1 MVYDGTVIRE
11 FAAAAP
17 AEWTASEQSLWE
29 HFRRGAQLDL
39 GDLDGGRNPSGASQW
54 PVERIVGA
62 HVLARLLLDPP
73 PPVPGCVRN
82 LRLRGARI
90 TGQLDL
96 DGARVEHQIELVE
109 CYFDEPVK
117 ARGARTLHLSLA
129 GSWLSEL
136 RLRNIDVDGELALQR
151 LRTTRLVDLAD
162 ASVARSV
169 RLTDAVLASP
179 RGPALMAERIRI
191 GGALFCQ
198 GLRSSGEVRIPSA
211 HVGGI
216 LNIASAD
223 LHSDRDSDLDGT
235 ALDGNGITVGGSLFA
250 DCRRDADRGL
260 MTVGRVFLAGANIA
274 GDLDFTGASLQ
285 LSPHGLAAGSRGLPA
300 GDSGPDSDADTD
312 PTAVL
317 VAERATIGGNLEI
330 DDGFMAGGVIRLA
343 NAVIKG
349 NIRATRCT
357 IDPAPP
363 PIEQS
368 DRFSILADGLEL
380 GGDMLCGGGYSATGE
395 MLLRTAKIGGNLVLE
410 GAKLSHPRRN
420 AMNIDRATIQGNLSA
435 RLLAARGT
443 IRMQNTSVGGSVIL
457 DGARLT
463 EPYTPTASDPP
474 GSDPRGAD
482 HGVTVRPSLDARSA
496 HVGRDIQCQAH
507 GDQPFFAAAGVRLR
521 GAEIHKTASF
531 RGAVLENGGGSY
543 TLNLFG
549 LQVTELVLTVGAP
562 PRGLVELS
570 QVRAAAVYDNAHL
583 WACTGGVRLEDFE
596 YSGITAAEDGGHAGT
611 LAGTE
616 QPEDHTGRPA
626 MAVPLSSSGE
636 PSARGRVRW
645 LQAALKASSS
655 QTATI
660 NWRDWRQWRQWREW
674 RQWWFGRSRHHF
686 GYTPQPYEQLAACY
700 RSHGNDRDARYV
712 LIARKRHH
720 GKTHG
725 IARRIAGK
733 LLDLTVGYGYRTW
746 LALFWLAGL
755 WALGYFYMRHVA
767 PLVIDSGL
775 NGAQWSPALYT
786 LDLLLP
792 IISFEQEGVF
802 AMHGA
807 DRWVASGL
815 ELAGWLLA
823 TAVVAGLSRALQR
836 RD

>member
-1 MVYDGTVIRE
+1 VYNGT
-11 FAAAAP
+11 P
-17 AEWTASEQSLWE
+17 PPDWKASEQNLWE
-29 HFRRGAQLDL
+29 HFRCGDLLDL
-39 GDLDGGRNPSGASQW
+39 GSLDDGWKPYGAFEL
-54 PVERIVGA
+54 PAKRTIRA

-73 PPVPGCVRN
+73 SPAPGCVTN

-90 TGQLDL
+90 TEQLDL
-96 DGARVEHQIELVE
+96 DGALIEHQIELDE
-109 CYFDEPVK
+109 CYFDQPVL
-117 ARGARTLHLSLA
+117 ARGARTLRFSLA
-129 GSWLSEL
+129 GSWLPEL
-136 RLRNIDVDGELALQR
+136 RLHNIEVNGELALERIQ
-151 LRTTRLVDLAD
+151 TTRFVDLAD

-169 RLTDAVLASP
+169 RLMDAVLASSE
-179 RGPALMAERIRI
+179 GPALMAERIRI
-191 GGALFCQ
+191 GGALLCQ

-211 HVGGI
+211 HVGGVV
-216 LNIASAD
+216 NIASANLRD
-223 LHSDRDSDLDGT
+223 DRGT
-235 ALDGNGITVGGSLFA
+235 ALDGNGLTVGGSFFG
-250 DCRRDADRGL
+250 DRRHGAAQGL
-260 MTVGRVFLAGANIA
+260 TTVGRVFLAGANIA
-274 GDLDFTGASLQ
+274 GDLDFTGALLQ
-285 LSPHGLAAGSRGLPA
+285 LSPEGLAAGSRGLPA
-300 GDSGPDSDADTD
+300 SASGPNSDADTD

-330 DDGFMAGGVIRLA
+330 DDGFTARGAIRLA

-349 NIRATRCT
+349 NIRANQGT
-357 IDPAPP
+357 IDPTLRTDG
-363 PIEQS
+363 QG
-368 DRFSILADGLEL
+368 DRFSILADGLYL
-380 GGDMLCGGGYSATGE
+380 GGDMLCGDYSATGE
-395 MLLRTAKIGGNLVLE
+395 MLLRTAKIGGNLVLDRAE
-410 GAKLSHPRRN
+410 LSHPGRN

-435 RLLAARGT
+435 RLLTACGT

-457 DGARLT
+457 DGACLT
-463 EPYTPTASDPP
+463 EPYTLK
-474 GSDPRGAD
+474 GGDPRGAD
-482 HGVTVRPSLDARSA
+482 YGTIRPSLDARSA
-496 HVGRDIQCQAH
+496 YVGRDIQCQVH
-507 GDQPFFAAAGVRLR
+507 DGKPFFAAAGVRLR

-531 RGAVLENGGGSY
+531 RGAVLENGGSSY

-549 LQVTELVLTVGAP
+549 LQATELVLTVGAP
-562 PRGLVELS
+562 PHGLVELS

-583 WACTGGVRLEDFE
+583 WASTGGVRLEDFE
-596 YSGITAAEDGGHAGT
+596 YSGILTAADGGHRT

-616 QPEDHTGRPA
+616 QPEENTGRPA
-626 MAVPLSSSGE
+626 MAEPLSSSGE
-636 PSARGRVRW
+636 PNARGRVRW
-645 LQAALKASSS
+645 MQAALQASST

-660 NWRDWRQWRQWREW
+660 NWRDWRDWRQWLQWRHW

-712 LIARKRHH
+712 LVAKERHRRK
-720 GKTHG
+720 TQG
-725 IARRIAGK
+725 IAGRIAGK

-755 WALGYFYMRHVA
+755 WAVGYAYMSHVE
-767 PLVIDSGL
+767 PTTIDSDL
-775 NGAQWSPALYT
+775 IGAQWSPGLFT

-802 AMHGA
+802 AMHDA